1 MRRGARRGPTAVE
14 KGKRNKVI
22 LLIAAF
28 LIIASAWAY
37 TFWRINQIGAALKEA
52 REKTDNILEAG
63 AETAKEQ
70 EREVKEH
77 AVKTRETGRQIHEQ
91 VRTDISNLDAVAVAD
106 GVRDELRLL
115 LRERRE

>member
-1 MRRGARRGPTAVE
+1 ME
-14 KGKRNKVI
+14 KGKRNKVV
-22 LLIAAF
+22 LLVAVF

-37 TFWRINQIGAALKEA
+37 TFWRINQIGAALNEA
-52 REKTDNILEAG
+52 RERTDKILVAG

-106 GVRDELRLL
+106 GVRDELRSL
-115 LRERRE
+115 LRERGE

>member
-1 MRRGARRGPTAVE
+1 ME

-37 TFWRINQIGAALKEA
+37 TFWRINQIGAALNEA
-52 REKTDNILEAG
+52 RERTDNILAAG
-63 AETAKEQ
+63 AETAREQ
-70 EREVKEH
+70 EREVREH

-91 VRTDISNLDAVAVAD
+91 VRTDISNLDAVAVAT

-115 LRERRE
+115 LRERGE